1 MADDAGIDPR
11 YAAQFQRGYDPT
23 TDAAPIRRGPVRL
36 EGGPPPTAPRV
47 PDPPPVAK
55 RHPVVPAVRA
65 EPEPDDLPAAPRS
78 RLEWALLGGGVALI
92 VAAGVLFVGAVE
104 RSARYSEWS
113 PGFEGQL
120 YGAATD
126 QLPGPLLLAGVLAI
140 VAWIVVRAISADR
153 RSR

>member
-36 EGGPPPTAPRV
+36 GGGPPATAPRV
-47 PDPPPVAK
+47 PDPPPVVE
-55 RHPVVPAVRA
+55 RHLGEPAVRA
-65 EPEPDDLPAAPRS
+65 EPEPDERAPTPRS
-78 RLEWALLGGGVALI
+78 RLEWALIGGGVVLL
-92 VAAGVLFVGAVE
+92 VAAGALFVGAVQQFD
-104 RSARYSEWS
+104 RYSGWS

-120 YGAATD
+120 WGAATD

-140 VAWIVVRAISADR
+140 VTWIVLRAVSADR